1 MHLTKFRK
9 SEKQTKITT
18 TTTTT
23 KNKQNLTKN
32 YKNNKKKLFLT
43 SLRKLAAAELLS
55 VVLFYKTKQFLCI
68 LIPLNELKY
77 QNTPSKK
84 FEVC

>member
-18 TTTTT
+18 TTT
-23 KNKQNLTKN
+23 KNTQNLTKN

-68 LIPLNELKY
+68 LIPLIELKY
-77 QNTPSKK
+77 QNVPSKK